1 MANHVVIMAGG
12 IGSRFWPMSTP
23 ECPKQ
28 FIDVLGTGKTMI
40 QMTVARFA
48 PLCPMEN
55 FWVVTGAAYVDI
67 VRTQL
72 PEIPAENILAEP
84 CARNTAPCIAYA
96 CWKIAQADP
105 SANIVVTPSD
115 ALVLDGEEFRRV
127 IGTALAFTATD
138 RRIVTIGI
146 TPTRPETGYGYIH
159 RTATP
164 CAPSADLPSIDGGA
178 TATPCA
184 PSADG
189 GAAATPSSDGQ
200 TGGPSTATPSTAT
213 PMTDGA
219 PSTPDGPSTDGPEIY
234 PVAAFREKPS
244 LEVAK
249 QYLADG
255 NYLWNAGIFV
265 WNVDTIMS
273 SMRAYVPDLAAKMD
287 LMAESFRTPGEA
299 AAVAEIFPTCE
310 KISIDYAVMEKADYI
325 YTIPGDFGWSDVGT
339 WGSLWTLLPHDEGGN
354 AVVGE
359 NVHLYGCTGCI
370 VHAPFAESVVLE
382 GLHDSII
389 VERNG
394 RLLICRLSEEQ
405 RIKDFEK

>member
-40 QMTVARFA
+40 QMTVERFA

-55 FWVVTGAAYVDI
+55 FWVVTGASYVDI
-67 VRTQL
+67 VREQL
-72 PEIPAENILAEP
+72 PDIPAENILAEP

-96 CWKIAQADP
+96 CWKIRLADP

-127 IGTALAFTATD
+127 MREALDFTASG
-138 RRIVTIGI
+138 RRIVTVGI
-146 TPTRPETGYGYIH
+146 TPTRPETGYGYIQCSGGE
-159 RTATP
+159 AV
-164 CAPSADLPSIDGGA
+164 SGSIM
-178 TATPCA
+178 
-184 PSADG
+184 SVE
-189 GAAATPSSDGQ
+189 S
-200 TGGPSTATPSTAT
+200 
-213 PMTDGA
+213 
-219 PSTPDGPSTDGPEIY
+219 
-234 PVAAFREKPS
+234 FREKPS

-265 WNVDTIMS
+265 WNVSTIMD
-273 SMRAYVPDLAAKMD
+273 SMRAYVPDLAEKMD
-287 LMAESFRTPGEA
+287 RMSSAFYTPSEA

-325 YTIPGDFGWSDVGT
+325 FTIPGDFGWSDVGT
-339 WGSLWTLLPHDEGGN
+339 WGSLWTLLPHDEDGN

-359 NVHLYGCTGCI
+359 NVHLYGCKGCI
-370 VHAPFAESVVLE
+370 VHAPHASSVVLE
-382 GLHDSII
+382 GLEDSIV
-389 VERNG
+389 VERDG
-394 RLLICRLSEEQ
+394 RLLVCRLSEEQ